1 MPTDKHFGHLM
12 KKMRNFSQSSF
23 KTGDESIEEDTVV
36 NDQRKHSGLKLSLG
50 RRLLSSTGGSS
61 NSSFDNNEVFNVD
74 THKNIR
80 ILVLGDSKVGKTTII
95 KKFINASTVDLK
107 ETIQE
112 MYTQEIT
119 IATNGSGV
127 TMDIEDTGGNFY
139 LDFPVMLDI
148 SLKNTDVVV
157 LVYSLDDIRSFENIA
172 LMRESILNRGFNIP
186 VVVVGNKADLPRA
199 DSLPFNE
206 IEATVCLDWEA
217 GYVETSVTEDT
228 NIENVFKEVLIQAK
242 VIPKRGF
249 VFVPKLTPSPSMK
262 QTPFFK
268 RMISRESIDRR

>member
-1 MPTDKHFGHLM
+1 MPTDKHFGHLL
-12 KKMRNFSQSSF
+12 KKMKNFSQSSI
-23 KTGDESIEEDTVV
+23 KTGDECNGEDTNVS
-36 NDQRKHSGLKLSLG
+36 DQRKHPGLKLNLG
-50 RRLLSSTGGSS
+50 RRLLSSTGGSNS
-61 NSSFDNNEVFNVD
+61 SSFDSNEVFNVD
-74 THKNIR
+74 THKSIR

-95 KKFINASTVDLK
+95 KKFLNASTVELK

-119 IATNGSGV
+119 VSSNGSGV

-157 LVYSLDDIRSFENIA
+157 LVYSLDDARSFENIA
-172 LMRESILNRGFNIP
+172 LIRESILSKGFNIP
-186 VVVVGNKADLPRA
+186 MVVVGNKTDLLRA

-217 GYVETSVTEDT
+217 GYVETSATED
-228 NIENVFKEVLIQAK
+228 NSIESVFKEVLIQAK
-242 VIPKRGF
+242 IIPKRGF
-249 VFVPKLTPSPSMK
+249 VFMPKLTPSPSVK
-262 QTPFFK
+262 QTLFFK